1 MAGFDP
7 VLDLL
12 PRAPLAGLDVDAVQ
26 KERKDYWE
34 RLYQKVNILKML
46 IPMLLSVSW
55 HNGIMP
61 QYEKSSELDQEEISV
76 HDLDKPDTM
85 KRLPVVIIFKF
96 HLQRTFILGTAV

>member
-1 MAGFDP
+1 MLF
-7 VLDLL
+7 
-12 PRAPLAGLDVDAVQ
+12 
-26 KERKDYWE
+26 RK
-34 RLYQKVNILKML
+34 RGSTIGRGCIRRSGPKFARCCLCNCIML
-46 IPMLLSVSW
+46 
-55 HNGIMP
+55 